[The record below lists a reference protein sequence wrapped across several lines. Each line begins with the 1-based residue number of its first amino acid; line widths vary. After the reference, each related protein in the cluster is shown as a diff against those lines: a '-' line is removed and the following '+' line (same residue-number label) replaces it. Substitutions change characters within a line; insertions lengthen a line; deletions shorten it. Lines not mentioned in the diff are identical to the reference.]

1 MAAYWWEK
9 YLGKPWVGNPSPPES
24 FNCGELIRHVYLE
37 ELGIES
43 LPILIDAADLR
54 KRLKALQETMFRYD
68 LLPLKVEQPP
78 QEYDIIFMSKSKYKD
93 HCGLG
98 VETNEGVM
106 VLHCQEGRGTVI
118 SSPFELISMGF
129 KELLWTRYEGLN
141 NG

>member
-1 MAAYWWEK
+1 M
-9 YLGKPWVGNPSPPES
+9 GNPSPPES
-24 FNCGELIRHVYLE
+24 FNCGELIRYVYHE
-37 ELGIES
+37 DLGIES

-68 LLPLKVEQPP
+68 LLPLKVDQTP
-78 QEYDIIFMSKSKYKD
+78 QEYDIIFMSKGKYKD

-106 VLHCQEGRGTVI
+106 VLHCQEGRGAI
-118 SSPFELISMGF
+118 INSPFELISMGF
-129 KELLWTRYEGLN
+129 KELLWARYEGLN